1 MNEQHPMRWN
11 KELFVSVFCVM
22 LEGLLSGCNFM
33 VMYYVFQSLWN
44 HQMVMEKILEITG
57 GIAVIFLLRLMIYS
71 FGYVKG
77 QIGGARVSKEIRL
90 FLGEKLRKIPLSRF
104 QKSQTGE
111 YINAATQNVNSYEQ
125 ILTHKMGDIIKNLT
139 LSVMLVVFV
148 ATLYVPS
155 ALILL
160 IAELLFLPAI
170 AISFYAVK
178 KYGTKKNAIC
188 AENVSSM
195 VEYIT
200 GIQTFRA
207 YGIGGTKNKAVT
219 SSMKKFS
226 DISFIYEIKIIPDGV
241 IYSILIGSTLPLEI
255 LVAGNSWMSGKLET
269 TPFIMICLLPLFL
282 SKLLSTIFVDMTSYK
297 NLMIAKH
304 KINAVVEIPEELQ
317 TSQVFAPQKH
327 DIIFEN
333 VVFSYEKGEPVC
345 KNMNIQIED
354 QKLTAIVGDSGSG
367 KSTILNLIAKYYE
380 PEAGAIKIG
389 GYSIKSVGTE
399 QILSQISMVD
409 QDVFLFD
416 DTIRNNIRYA
426 RPKAT
431 DDEIEWVCREAN
443 CDEFIRKMPQ
453 GYETMAGENG
463 NQLSGGER
471 QRLSIAR
478 AILKDAPILLLD
490 EATANLDVEN
500 ELAVKQ
506 AIVNLLKKKKTVVMI
521 AHTMSIVKQADK
533 ILVIADGKVREEGT
547 HEELL
552 CSNGKYAAMW
562 NAEQHITQQK

>member
-1 MNEQHPMRWN
+1 MNENQPMRWN

-33 VMYYVFQSLWN
+33 VMYYVFQSLWD
-44 HQMVMEKILEITG
+44 HQMAMEKILEITG
-57 GIAVIFLLRLMIYS
+57 GIAIIFILRLMIYS

-90 FLGEKLRKIPLSRF
+90 FLGEKLRRIPLSRF

-111 YINAATQNVNSYEQ
+111 YINAATANVNNYEQ

-139 LSVMLVVFV
+139 LSVMLIIFV

-155 ALILL
+155 SLILL

-170 AISFYAVK
+170 AVSFYAVK

-188 AENVSSM
+188 VENVSSI

-207 YGIGGTKNKAVT
+207 YGIGGTKNKSVT

-226 DISFIYEIKIIPDGV
+226 DISFIFELKIIPDGV

-269 TPFIMICLLPLFL
+269 APFIMICLLPLFL
-282 SKLLSTIFVDMTSYK
+282 SKLLGTIFVDMTSYK
-297 NLMIAKH
+297 NLMIAKQ
-304 KINAVVEIPEELQ
+304 KINAVIEIPEELQ
-317 TSQVFAPQKH
+317 NSQRFAPKKH
-327 DIIFEN
+327 DILFEH
-333 VVFSYEKGEPVC
+333 VAFSYEKGEPVC
-345 KNMNIQIED
+345 KDINIWIED

-367 KSTILNLIAKYYE
+367 KSTVLNLIAKYYD
-380 PEAGAIKIG
+380 PDAGTIKIG
-389 GYSIKSVGTE
+389 GHSIQNVVTE
-399 QILSQISMVD
+399 QVLSQISMVD

-416 DTIRNNIRYA
+416 DTVRNNIRYA
-426 RPKAT
+426 RPTAT
-431 DDEIEWVCREAN
+431 DNEIEWACKEAN
-443 CDEFIRKMPQ
+443 CDDFIRKMPQ
-453 GYETMAGENG
+453 GYETMTGENG

-490 EATANLDVEN
+490 EATANLDMEN

-521 AHTMSIVKQADK
+521 AHTLSIVKQADK
-533 ILVIADGKVREEGT
+533 ILVIADGKVKEEGT
-547 HEELL
+547 HKELL
-552 CSNGKYAAMW
+552 RGNGKYAAMW
-562 NAEQHITQQK
+562 KAEQML

>member
-1 MNEQHPMRWN
+1 MNENHPMKWN
-11 KELFVSVFCVM
+11 KQLFLSVFCVM

-33 VMYYVFQSLWN
+33 VMYDIFQSLWN
-44 HQMVMEKILEITG
+44 HQMAMGKILEITG
-57 GIAVIFLLRLMIYS
+57 GLALIFLLRLIIYS

-77 QIGGARVSKEIRL
+77 QIGGARVSKQIRL
-90 FLGEKLRKIPLSRF
+90 FLGDKLRRIPLSRF

-111 YINAATQNVNSYEQ
+111 YINAATENVNSYEQ
-125 ILTHKMGDIIKNLT
+125 ILTHKIGDIIKNLT
-139 LSVMLVVFV
+139 LAVMLVIFV
-148 ATLYVPS
+148 AALYVPS

-160 IAELLFLPAI
+160 AAELLFIPAI
-170 AISFYAVK
+170 AASFYAVK
-178 KYGTKKNAIC
+178 KYGMRKNGIC
-188 AENVSSM
+188 AENVSSI
-195 VEYIT
+195 VEYIA

-207 YGIGGTKNKAVT
+207 YGIGGTKNKSVT

-226 DISFIYEIKIIPDGV
+226 DISFIYELKIIPVGV
-241 IYSILIGSTLPLEI
+241 VYSILIGYTLPLEI
-255 LVAGNSWMSGKLET
+255 LVAGDRWMSGSMET
-269 TPFIMICLLPLFL
+269 PSFVIICLLPLFL
-282 SKLLSTIFVDMTSYK
+282 TKLLGTIFIDMTSYK
-297 NLMIAKH
+297 NLMIAKQ
-304 KINAVVEIPEELQ
+304 KINEVVEVPEEIQ
-317 TSQVFAPQKH
+317 SSQVFAPQKH
-327 DIIFEN
+327 DILFEH
-333 VVFSYEKGEPVC
+333 VDFSYEKGELIC
-345 KNMNIQIED
+345 KDMNIRIED

-367 KSTILNLIAKYYE
+367 KSTVLNLISKYYE
-380 PEAGAIKIG
+380 PDGGTIRIG
-389 GYSIKSVGTE
+389 GYSIQNVGTE
-399 QILSQISMVD
+399 QVLSQISMVD

-426 RPKAT
+426 RPEAS
-431 DDEIEWVCREAN
+431 DDEIERACQEAN

-478 AILKDAPILLLD
+478 AILKDSPILLLD

-521 AHTMSIVKQADK
+521 AHTMSIVKNADK
-533 ILVIADGKVREEGT
+533 ILVIADGKVKEEGK

-552 CSNGKYAAMW
+552 SINGKYAAMW
-562 NAEQHITQQK
+562 NAEQML

>member
-1 MNEQHPMRWN
+1 MNEDHPMKWN
-11 KELFVSVFCVM
+11 KQLFLSIICVM

-33 VMYYVFQSLWN
+33 VMYYIFQSLWN
-44 HQMVMEKILEITG
+44 HQMAMGKIMKITG
-57 GIAVIFLLRLMIYS
+57 GIAVIFLLRLIIYS

-77 QIGGARVSKEIRL
+77 QIGGARVSKQIRL
-90 FLGEKLRKIPLSRF
+90 FLGDKLRRIPLSRF

-111 YINAATQNVNSYEQ
+111 YINAATANVNSYEQ
-125 ILTHKMGDIIKNLT
+125 ILTHKIGDIIKNLT
-139 LSVMLVVFV
+139 LAVMLVIFV

-160 IAELLFLPAI
+160 AAELLFVPAI
-170 AISFYAVK
+170 AASFYAVK
-178 KYGTKKNAIC
+178 KYGMRKNVIC
-188 AENVSSM
+188 AENVSSI

-207 YGIGGTKNKAVT
+207 YGIGGTKNKTVT

-226 DISFIYEIKIIPDGV
+226 DISFIYELKIIPVGV
-241 IYSILIGSTLPLEI
+241 VYSILIGCTLPLEI
-255 LVAGNSWMSGKLET
+255 LVAGERWMSGTMET
-269 TPFIMICLLPLFL
+269 PSFVIICLLPLFL
-282 SKLLSTIFVDMTSYK
+282 TKLLGTIFVDMTSYK
-297 NLMIAKH
+297 NLMIAKQ
-304 KINAVVEIPEELQ
+304 KINGVVEIPEEMQ
-317 TSQVFAPQKH
+317 SSQVFTPQKH
-327 DIIFEN
+327 DILFEH
-333 VVFSYEKGEPVC
+333 VDFSYEKGELIC
-345 KNMNIQIED
+345 KDMNIRIDD

-367 KSTILNLIAKYYE
+367 KSTVLNLISKYYE
-380 PEAGAIKIG
+380 PDGGTIKIG
-389 GYSIKSVGTE
+389 GHCIQNVGTE
-399 QILSQISMVD
+399 QVLSQISMVD

-426 RPKAT
+426 RPEAT
-431 DDEIEWVCREAN
+431 DDDIEWACQEAN

-478 AILKDAPILLLD
+478 AILKDSPILLLD

-521 AHTMSIVKQADK
+521 AHTMSIVKNADK
-533 ILVIADGKVREEGT
+533 ILVIGEGKVKEEGK

-552 CSNGKYAAMW
+552 CLNGKYAAMW
-562 NAEQHITQQK
+562 KAEQML

>member
-1 MNEQHPMRWN
+1 MNKNQPMRWN

-33 VMYYVFQSLWN
+33 VMYYVFQSLWD
-44 HQMVMEKILEITG
+44 HQMAMEKILEITG
-57 GIAVIFLLRLMIYS
+57 GITIIFILRLMIYS

-90 FLGEKLRKIPLSRF
+90 FLGEKLRRIPLSRF

-111 YINAATQNVNSYEQ
+111 YINAATANVNSYEQ

-139 LSVMLVVFV
+139 LSVMLVIFV

-155 ALILL
+155 ALILF

-170 AISFYAVK
+170 VVSFYAVK

-188 AENVSSM
+188 AENVSSI

-207 YGIGGTKNKAVT
+207 YGIGGTKNKSVT

-226 DISFIYEIKIIPDGV
+226 DISFIYELKIIPDGV

-255 LVAGNSWMSGKLET
+255 LVAGNSWMNGKLET
-269 TPFIMICLLPLFL
+269 APFIMICLLPLFL
-282 SKLLSTIFVDMTSYK
+282 SKLLGTIFVDMTSYK
-297 NLMIAKH
+297 NLMIAKQ
-304 KINAVVEIPEELQ
+304 KINAVVEIPEEMQ

-327 DIIFEN
+327 DILFEH
-333 VVFSYEKGEPVC
+333 VAFSYEKGEPVC
-345 KNMNIQIED
+345 KDINIWVED

-367 KSTILNLIAKYYE
+367 KSTVLNLIAKYYV
-380 PEAGAIKIG
+380 PETGTIKIG
-389 GYSIKSVGTE
+389 GHSIQNVGTE
-399 QILSQISMVD
+399 QVLSQISMVD

-426 RPKAT
+426 RPTAT
-431 DDEIEWVCREAN
+431 DNEIEWACREAN

-547 HEELL
+547 HEKLL
-552 CSNGKYAAMW
+552 CINGKYAAMW
-562 NAEQHITQQK
+562 NAEQQL

>member
-1 MNEQHPMRWN
+1 MNENHPMKWN
-11 KELFVSVFCVM
+11 KQLFLSIFCVM

-33 VMYYVFQSLWN
+33 VMYYIFQSLWY
-44 HQMVMEKILEITG
+44 HQMTMGKIMKITG
-57 GIAVIFLLRLMIYS
+57 GIAVIFLLRLIIYS

-77 QIGGARVSKEIRL
+77 QIGGARVSKQIRL
-90 FLGEKLRKIPLSRF
+90 FLGDKLRKIPLSRF

-111 YINAATQNVNSYEQ
+111 YINAATENVNSYEQ
-125 ILTHKMGDIIKNLT
+125 ILTHKIGDIIKNLT
-139 LSVMLVVFV
+139 LAVMLVMFV

-160 IAELLFLPAI
+160 AAELLFIPAI
-170 AISFYAVK
+170 TVSFYAVK
-178 KYGTKKNAIC
+178 KYGMKKNTIC
-188 AENVSSM
+188 AENVSSI

-207 YGIGGTKNKAVT
+207 YGIGGTKNKTVT
-219 SSMKKFS
+219 SSMKKFC
-226 DISFIYEIKIIPDGV
+226 DISFIYELKIIPDGV
-241 IYSILIGSTLPLEI
+241 VYSILIGCTLPLEI
-255 LVAGNSWMSGKLET
+255 LVAGNRWMNGSMET
-269 TPFIMICLLPLFL
+269 PSFVIICLLPLFL
-282 SKLLSTIFVDMTSYK
+282 TKLLGTIFIDMTSYK
-297 NLMIAKH
+297 NLMIAKE
-304 KINAVVEIPEELQ
+304 KINAVVEIPEEMQ
-317 TSQVFAPQKH
+317 SSQAFTPQKH
-327 DIIFEN
+327 DILFEH
-333 VVFSYEKGEPVC
+333 VDFSYEKGELIC
-345 KNMNIQIED
+345 KDMNIRIED

-367 KSTILNLIAKYYE
+367 KSTILNLISKYYE
-380 PEAGAIKIG
+380 PDAGTIKIG
-389 GYSIKSVGTE
+389 GSCIQNVGAE
-399 QILSQISMVD
+399 QVLSQISMVD

-426 RPKAT
+426 RPEAA
-431 DDEIEWVCREAN
+431 DEEIEWACQEAN
-443 CDEFIRKMPQ
+443 CDEFIRKMPK

-478 AILKDAPILLLD
+478 AILKDTPILLLD

-521 AHTMSIVKQADK
+521 AHTMSIVKNADK
-533 ILVIADGKVREEGT
+533 ILVIADGKVKEEGK

-552 CSNGKYAAMW
+552 CKNGKYAAMW
-562 NAEQHITQQK
+562 NAEQML

>member
-1 MNEQHPMRWN
+1 MNKNQPIRYN
-11 KELFVSVFCVM
+11 KELFISVFCVM

-33 VMYYVFQSLWN
+33 VMYYVFQTLWD
-44 HQMVMEKILEITG
+44 HQMEMEKILEITG
-57 GIAVIFLLRLMIYS
+57 GIAVIFIFRLMIYS

-111 YINAATQNVNSYEQ
+111 YINVATANVNSYEQ
-125 ILTHKMGDIIKNLT
+125 ILTHKMGDIVKNLT
-139 LSVMLVVFV
+139 LSVMLIVFV

-155 ALILL
+155 AFILF

-170 AISFYAVK
+170 VVSFYAVK

-188 AENVSSM
+188 AENVSSI

-207 YGIGGTKNKAVT
+207 YGIGGTKNKSVT

-226 DISFIYEIKIIPDGV
+226 DISFIYELKIIPDGV

-255 LVAGNSWMSGKLET
+255 LVAGNKWMSGKLET
-269 TPFIMICLLPLFL
+269 APFIMICLLPLFL
-282 SKLLSTIFVDMTSYK
+282 SKLLGTIFVDMTSYK
-297 NLMIAKH
+297 NLMIAKQ

-317 TSQVFAPQKH
+317 NNQAFAPKKH
-327 DIIFEN
+327 DILFEH
-333 VVFSYEKGEPVC
+333 VAFSYEKEEPVC
-345 KNMNIQIED
+345 KDINIQIED

-367 KSTILNLIAKYYE
+367 KSTVLNLIAKYYN
-380 PEAGAIKIG
+380 PDAGSIKIG
-389 GYSIKSVGTE
+389 GHSIENVGTE
-399 QILSQISMVD
+399 QVLSQISMVD

-426 RPKAT
+426 RPMAT
-431 DDEIEWVCREAN
+431 DHEIEWACREAN

-533 ILVIADGKVREEGT
+533 IIVIADGKVREEGT

-552 CSNGKYAAMW
+552 HRNGKYASMW
-562 NAEQHITQQK
+562 KAEQQL